1 MPRLSRLALLLSLT
15 LFAGHAVAGP
25 EEDQRARNAVRVL
38 TEIMKIPEQAIPDK
52 LLDEAR
58 AIVVIPDTLK
68 AGLVI
73 GGRRGHGLMSM
84 KNPDGSWS
92 QPVFVKLTGGSIG
105 FQAGVQSSDVV
116 LVFRNDRS
124 LDNIVNGKF
133 TLGADAGVAAGPV
146 GRNAAA
152 ATDGQLKAEIWSW
165 SRARGL
171 FAGVALDGAVLQID
185 DAADLNA
192 YGGGATPRMIF
203 EGRTNERPSTDVI
216 AFRDRLEEATY
227 TAGAIA
233 APMPRLARRRH
244 RVRRPRHRRR
254 HSNRPLCRRPT
265 KPAPCRCSPALRR
278 RPSKVSSRCRRAKS
292 APNHWTVNAKALSSP
307 CAVRW
312 GILGLPFFEQASRS
326 WAVSAFGTG

>member
-1 MPRLSRLALLLSLT
+1 MRRLSLALLITASLMST
-15 LFAGHAVAGP
+15 QAFAGP
-25 EEDQRARNAVRVL
+25 EQDQRARNAVRVL
-38 TEIMKIPEQAIPDK
+38 NEIQAIPEQGIPDK

-58 AIVVIPDTLK
+58 AVVVIPDTIK

-73 GGRRGHGLMSM
+73 GGRRGHGLMSV

-92 QPVFVKLTGGSIG
+92 SPAFIKLTGGSIG

-185 DAADLNA
+185 DASNLDA
-192 YGGGATPRMIF
+192 YGSNTTARMII
-203 EGRTNERPSTDVI
+203 EGRTTAQPSMDVV

-227 TAGAIA
+227 LARQNRGTAGSAPAPRPAGPQPQQA
-233 APMPRLARRRH
+233 AP
-244 RVRRPRHRRR
+244 
-254 HSNRPLCRRPT
+254 
-265 KPAPCRCSPALRR
+265 
-278 RPSKVSSRCRRAKS
+278 
-292 APNHWTVNAKALSSP
+292 
-307 CAVRW
+307 AVA
-312 GILGLPFFEQASRS
+312 EQASAGATTAPLQSVPAEPAQQQGFQPVGEGEVRTES
-326 WAVSAFGTG
+326 LDGN